1 MPNIILTGDLNMPQV
16 DWSNTQNSGHQIN
29 LLKSLTDQF
38 FIDQQV
44 GKATRN
50 NNILDLIFCHDDLIS
65 SLDIIDTSIT
75 DHRLLLVETNLPILK
90 NAEIN
95 YNPPRSKLEE
105 LDFNKANW
113 KEIRLQ
119 FERFLWFKE
128 LNNLGAEK
136 CFLKL
141 QRYLQQ
147 YLCVDLCPEKKRR
160 SFPKSKF
167 LRERKIL
174 MRRRTKL

>member
-1 MPNIILTGDLNMPQV
+1 M
-16 DWSNTQNSGHQIN
+16 
-29 LLKSLTDQF
+29 LKSLTDQF

-50 NNILDLIFCHDDLIS
+50 NKILDLIFCHDDLIS
-65 SLDIIDTSIT
+65 SIDIIDTSIT
-75 DHRLLLVETNLPILK
+75 DHRLLLVETNLPILE

-95 YNPPRSKLEE
+95 YNPTRSKLEE

-119 FERFLWFKE
+119 SERFPWFKE

-136 CFLKL
+136 CFLKITEIFATI
-141 QRYLQQ
+141 
-147 YLCVDLCPEKKRR
+147 CFDLCPEKKRK
-160 SFPKSKF
+160 SFPKSKY

-174 MRRRTKL
+174 MRGKTMLNSFRTAATICHLPR